1 MPIGITLE
9 RPIRNVDRKV
19 SVIFF
24 NPDHFR
30 QLGEIHTLLLLLYT
44 RKCKSCYLIEATTS
58 NFLLVLHIFLENV
71 VGCCPVFLHVP
82 SGSCCW

>member
-1 MPIGITLE
+1 MFIGITLK

-30 QLGEIHTLLLLLYT
+30 QLGEIHTSLLLLYT
-44 RKCKSCYLIEATTS
+44 RKYKTATSSS
-58 NFLLVLHIFLENV
+58 NFLLVFHIFLKNV
-71 VGCCPVFLHVP
+71 AGCCLMFLHVP